1 VRIRQARKIMRREIA
16 RGVDTLDDSAY
27 SLATLRH
34 SVITWRKRN
43 ARRRAKWM
51 KLHNARV
58 RKICKALDDWMI
70 GF

>member
-16 RGVDTLDDSAY
+16 RGSDTFDDSAY
-27 SLATLRH
+27 SLATLRQA
-34 SVITWRKRN
+34 VITWRKRN
-43 ARRRAKWM
+43 ARRRARRM

-58 RKICKALDDWMI
+58 RKIYKALDDWMI